1 MAKAKT
7 LADANHALFRSYIF
21 YCAVPTRRALS
32 VGLVPVVESTRRRTG
47 SPPRPDIRL
56 PLHSYRPLFFV
67 LIGETVL
74 LLFCAWAVHF
84 KVGLAVGR
92 AHLNEMEFFALVV
105 FVGLFY
111 LWRKGCAD
119 ERG

>member
-1 MAKAKT
+1 MPCFALIFFIA
-7 LADANHALFRSYIF
+7 LSLLVALFLL
-21 YCAVPTRRALS
+21 ALS
-32 VGLVPVVESTRRRTG
+32 RWWSPPAVERDP
-47 SPPRPDIRL
+47 PPRPDIRL

>member
-1 MAKAKT
+1 
-7 LADANHALFRSYIF
+7 
-21 YCAVPTRRALS
+21 
-32 VGLVPVVESTRRRTG
+32 
-47 SPPRPDIRL
+47 
-56 PLHSYRPLFFV
+56 

-74 LLFCAWAVHF
+74 LLFCAWVVHF

-119 ERG
+119 